1 MTSENPHS
9 KHSFILFREISLP
22 VGNSFSVFQGVL
34 MILLGSLILL
44 RVLGVFPPL
53 NADSELGLLLV
64 LTSLQMLA
72 LGEVVGSHLT
82 RSWLLITIGMV
93 FAALGIFSCIVPGIL
108 TDVIEPLLGIQNL
121 ITGIVLL
128 TTQIIAPT
136 LYGIRK
142 PPAQKI
148 TLPPII
154 KKMYV
159 VITITSIVIILFGIN
174 ALAPLLLPSLLG
186 NVIYVLILPV
196 IAIIMGLLT
205 FYRVYLSQKLVRG
218 LQKKETDTAAN
229 MAA

>member
-9 KHSFILFREISLP
+9 KHSFILFREVSLP

-108 TDVIEPLLGIQNL
+108 TDMIEPLLGIQNL

-142 PPAQKI
+142 PPAEKVK
-148 TLPPII
+148 LPPII

-186 NVIYVLILPV
+186 NVVYVLILPV

-218 LQKKETDTAAN
+218 LQKNGTDSATNLAA
-229 MAA
+229 